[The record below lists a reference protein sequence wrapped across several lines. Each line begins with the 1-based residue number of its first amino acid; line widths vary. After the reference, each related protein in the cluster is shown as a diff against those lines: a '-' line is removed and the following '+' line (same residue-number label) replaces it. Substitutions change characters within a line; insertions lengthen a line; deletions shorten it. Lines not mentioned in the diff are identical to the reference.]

1 MGPGPLCRAF
11 CMARCHHLHTGKGR
25 KSWRAPKSIQKQ
37 GSLSVFFFF
46 FWDSDLECMKQICQV
61 QMNSSDLSYGLFLKV
76 KCQERTE
83 RASSCGSWL
92 TALHLAIKRRGNCN
106 DLCSMISFSLQL
118 LHKEWRSH
126 TSGHSK
132 LQDQMSGR
140 QSNVKRT
147 KCDKSNFVSED
158 GGFFPP
164 SSPSWGHRVCLIC
177 RMMSLNFTFEVSND
191 SIFYC

>member
-1 MGPGPLCRAF
+1 
-11 CMARCHHLHTGKGR
+11 
-25 KSWRAPKSIQKQ
+25 
-37 GSLSVFFFF
+37 
-46 FWDSDLECMKQICQV
+46 MKQICQV

-132 LQDQMSGR
+132 LQDQMSGQ

-158 GGFFPP
+158 GVFF
-164 SSPSWGHRVCLIC
+164 SPFLSFLRAQSLFNLQNDEFKFHLWSFKWLNILL
-177 RMMSLNFTFEVSND
+177 LNFIMFSVGENHAKIKSNISFEVNLN
-191 SIFYC
+191 